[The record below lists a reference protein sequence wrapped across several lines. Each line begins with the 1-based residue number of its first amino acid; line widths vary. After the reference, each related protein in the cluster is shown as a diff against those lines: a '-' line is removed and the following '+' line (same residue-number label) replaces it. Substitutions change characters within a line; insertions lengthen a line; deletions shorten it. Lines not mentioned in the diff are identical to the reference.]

1 MAHTN
6 NRPELRT
13 VRLIATE
20 ELPTYRNKTLRWTF
34 LDADTG
40 ALYRPTCPLDSAPT
54 TVWANALEKR
64 YWRLNLPARHHKDRT
79 AHALIDADGNLRYL
93 FPQLD
98 WEQEDPDALIGQL
111 FSALDALLHC
121 TSTEA
126 YTADCEP
133 VQHFAGILTE
143 LLGEVWNTAAQLC
156 NLLHRQ
162 PCPIPIY
169 ELEDADDAGDA
180 PLLDDDAGDDL
191 LTTTHTEED

>member
-13 VRLIATE
+13 VRLIAAE

-40 ALYRPTCPLDSAPT
+40 ALYRATCALDSATT

-64 YWRLNLPARHHKDRT
+64 YWRLNLPARQHKDCT

-98 WEQEDPDALIGQL
+98 WQQEDPDALIGQL

-121 TSTEA
+121 VGTEA
-126 YTADCEP
+126 YTAECEP
-133 VQHFAGILTE
+133 VQRFAGIMTE

-156 NLLHRQ
+156 NLLHHM
-162 PCPIPIY
+162 PCPIPSF
-169 ELEDADDAGDA
+169 ELEDADSEGDN
-180 PLLDDDAGDDL
+180 L

>member
-13 VRLIATE
+13 VRLIAAE
-20 ELPTYRNKTLRWTF
+20 ELPTYRSNTLRWTF

-40 ALYRPTCPLDSAPT
+40 ALYRATCALDSATT

-64 YWRLNLPARHHKDRT
+64 YWRLNLPARQHKDCT

-98 WEQEDPDALIGQL
+98 WQQEDPDALIGQL

-121 TSTEA
+121 VGTEA
-126 YTADCEP
+126 YTAECEP
-133 VQHFAGILTE
+133 VQHFAGIMTE

-156 NLLHRQ
+156 NLLHHM
-162 PCPIPIY
+162 PCPIPSF
-169 ELEDADDAGDA
+169 ELEDADSEGDN
-180 PLLDDDAGDDL
+180 L